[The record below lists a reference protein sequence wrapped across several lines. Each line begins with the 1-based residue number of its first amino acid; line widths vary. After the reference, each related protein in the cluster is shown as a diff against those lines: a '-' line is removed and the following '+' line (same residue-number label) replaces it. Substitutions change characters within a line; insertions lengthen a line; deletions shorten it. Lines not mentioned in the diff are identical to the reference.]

1 MSKPLSSFLFSEFLG
16 GIAMRTKFRA
26 LVAGVSLLCLA
37 APVLA
42 HHGFDTEYD
51 RSKKVSLT
59 GVVSKLEWTNPH
71 AHLYIDVSEN
81 GKVTTWN
88 LELTSPNVLRRR
100 GWSPKDIAV
109 GDKVVFEAFGGKVV
123 MEIGN
128 LGRLAKAATPDKV
141 IFFGEAPAK

>member
-1 MSKPLSSFLFSEFLG
+1 MG
-16 GIAMRTKFRA
+16 TKFRA
-26 LVAGVSLLCLA
+26 LVAGVSLVCLA
-37 APVLA
+37 VPALA

-71 AHLYIDVSEN
+71 AHLYIDVADKD

-100 GWSPKDIAV
+100 GWGPKDIAV

-123 MEIGN
+123 TEIGN
-128 LGRLAKAATPDKV
+128 LGRLAKASTPDKV
-141 IFFGEAPAK
+141 IFFGDAPAK

>member
-1 MSKPLSSFLFSEFLG
+1 
-16 GIAMRTKFRA
+16 MRTKFRE

-71 AHLYIDVSEN
+71 AHLYIDVTEN
-81 GKVTTWN
+81 SKVTTWN

>member
-1 MSKPLSSFLFSEFLG
+1 MG
-16 GIAMRTKFRA
+16 NKFRA
-26 LVAGVSLLCLA
+26 LVAGGALPGLA
-37 APVLA
+37 VPAVA

-71 AHLYIDVSEN
+71 AHIYIDVKDAKS

-100 GWSPKDIAV
+100 GWSPHDIAA
-109 GDKVVFEAFGGKVV
+109 GDNVVFEAFGGKAV

-128 LGRLAKAATPDKV
+128 LGRLAKAATPDKA
-141 IFFGEAPAK
+141 IFSGDAPGLSQPAK